1 MLEKALVGSKKYYLW
16 LGFLGLL
23 ILIGLGCYA
32 YQYTHGLGITGMS
45 RSVSWGFYIAQFT
58 YLVGIAASAVMVV
71 LPYYLHNYKEFG
83 KMTILGEFLA
93 IAAVTMCIL
102 FILVDLGQVHRVMN
116 IILHP
121 TPHSV
126 MFFDT
131 IVLSGYL
138 TINLICGWSALH
150 AEYKGSK
157 PPAWVKP
164 FVYLSIPWAFS
175 IHTVTAFLYAG
186 IPGRHFWLTAI
197 MAPRFLAS
205 AFCSGPSLLL
215 LLAFVLKAFTKF
227 DPGDKAIRTLAK
239 IITYAMIANVFFFL
253 CEVFT
258 ALYSNIPG
266 HKHSLVYLFAGL
278 HGHSKLVP
286 WMWASYA
293 AAALA
298 LILLIV
304 PKTRN
309 NFGTLGIA
317 CVLVIIATWIDKGMG
332 LIVGGYIPDPLDHVV
347 EYMPT
352 LPEVCIA
359 IGVYAIGFLILSL
372 LYKIAIT
379 VKEQRGL
386 L

>member
-16 LGFLGLL
+16 LGFLGVL
-23 ILIGLGCYA
+23 ILVGFCCYIK
-32 YQYTHGLGITGMS
+32 QFFFGLGITGMS
-45 RSVSWGFYIAQFT
+45 RSVSWGFYVAQFT

-116 IILHP
+116 VLLHP

-126 MFFDT
+126 MFYDM

-138 TINLICGWSALH
+138 MINIICGWSALH

-175 IHTVTAFLYAG
+175 IHTVTAFLYSG
-186 IPGRHFWLTAI
+186 MPGRDFWLTAI

-205 AFCSGPSLLL
+205 AFCAGPSLLL
-215 LLAFVLKAFTKF
+215 LLTFILKGFTRF
-227 DPGDKAIRTLAK
+227 DPGDKAIKTLAK
-239 IITYAMIANVFFFL
+239 IITYAFLANIFFFL

-258 ALYSNIPG
+258 ALYSHIPA
-266 HKHSLVYLFAGL
+266 HRYPLEYLFVGL
-278 HGHSKLVP
+278 HGHGKLVP
-286 WMWASYA
+286 WIWTSWICA
-293 AAALA
+293 AVAVV
-298 LILLIV
+298 LLV
-304 PKTRN
+304 PPKTRN
-309 NFGTLGIA
+309 NFGTLAVA
-317 CVLVIIATWIDKGMG
+317 CILVILSTWIDKGMG
-332 LIVGGYIPDPLDHVV
+332 LIVGGFVPDPLDHVM

-352 LPEVCIA
+352 LPEIGIT

-386 L
+386 I